1 MLLDVAAGGTMMT
14 VSPEEA
20 TQIIESLASSD
31 YQAEHGRHQSHKRG
45 VLDLSTNDAILA
57 QNKLLSQQIEAL
69 TKQMAKIP
77 QQLHAIASSST
88 QSNSSLK
95 GDFSG
100 PSNRPPQQQH
110 QQHQPTYPSMHER
123 TSKLEDTLNQFM
135 QVSMNNQKNTE
146 ASIKNLEMQV
156 GQLAKQ
162 PQGVLPSHNNKK
174 WEGRW

>member
-95 GDFSG
+95 GDFCGGDHPNGHCSV
-100 PSNRPPQQQH
+100 
-110 QQHQPTYPSMHER
+110 
-123 TSKLEDTLNQFM
+123 TSKPSTTRTKTKLKRFMNGQITNQRK
-135 QVSMNNQKNTE
+135 QTKAQKTQE
-146 ASIKNLEMQV
+146 AESKEIK
-156 GQLAKQ
+156 
-162 PQGVLPSHNNKK
+162 
-174 WEGRW
+174 